1 MIEILALLP
10 LYIISIWTY
19 FHPNEGLLLGERW
32 KYEEEPIFTEEVLWF
47 TRFASVIV
55 MFFTTIILVG
65 ALLKALYAII
75 VTIGLFL
82 YIIYSI
88 LKFRR
93 RVLDEE

>member
-19 FHPNEGLLLGERW
+19 FHPREGLMFGQRW
-32 KYEEEPIFTEEVLWF
+32 KYEEEPSFTKEALWF

-55 MFFTTIILVG
+55 MFFTTIILAG
-65 ALLKALYAII
+65 TLINSHFATLL
-75 VTIGLFL
+75 TIGLFL
-82 YIIYSI
+82 YVIYSI

>member
-19 FHPNEGLLLGERW
+19 FHPREGLFLGQRW
-32 KYEEEPIFTEEVLWF
+32 KYKEEPSFSEEGLYF

-55 MFFTTIILVG
+55 MFFTTIFLVG
-65 ALLKALYAII
+65 ALLNSQYAFM

>member
-10 LYIISIWTY
+10 FYIISIWTY
-19 FHPNEGLLLGERW
+19 FHPREGLLLGQKW
-32 KYEEEPIFTEEVLWF
+32 KYEEEPSFTEEVLWF

-65 ALLKALYAII
+65 TLLNSQYVII

>member
-1 MIEILALLP
+1 MIEILVLLP

-19 FHPNEGLLLGERW
+19 FHPREGLLLGQKW
-32 KYEEEPIFTEEVLWF
+32 KYEEEPSFSEEVLWF

-65 ALLKALYAII
+65 TLLNSQYVII